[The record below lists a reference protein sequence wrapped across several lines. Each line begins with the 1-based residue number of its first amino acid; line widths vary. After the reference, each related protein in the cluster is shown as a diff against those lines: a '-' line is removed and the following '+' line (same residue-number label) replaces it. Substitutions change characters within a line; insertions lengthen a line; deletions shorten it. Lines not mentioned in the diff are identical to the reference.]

1 MSESRVVPRGVLIVA
16 VLLLLAF
23 AASIPIAAPVAQLQV
38 KAPVLIQGVAEKVIQ
53 IPPARLAQVKEGKR
67 VADLNMLRQ
76 SYFMRNDV
84 PFIRAARGD
93 EFELIPLEKMEYTPS
108 RTEIEPTQRLID
120 PVIKYRPWIFAEPV
134 TIQPLPDVV
143 DHRPNQTS
151 IKDQNNRGTCVCFA
165 SMAGLEVA
173 YGGGS
178 LDLSEQFA
186 NYLYMTAEGRGCK
199 DAGLQTH
206 MSANYLANDGVCAES
221 VCPYQNDKY
230 NFPAYC
236 TNADTSAPAPAL
248 LTNAVANRPYKIKTY
263 QKIWR
268 NETLTTDTGAWINN
282 PRYLEALLRADKDIV
297 FGTHVAGWS
306 SPYTGIID
314 VQLSPG
320 GNPLPS
326 VGGHAMLVV
335 GYNRPQE
342 YFIVKNS
349 WGTSYGQSGYV
360 YLSYDYIRTYAKY
373 GYVINEVEPIPLTLL
388 QPRLR
393 MKPMARPR

>member
-1 MSESRVVPRGVLIVA
+1 MSKLRTRRNSLT
-16 VLLLLAF
+16 LLALLVLLAF
-23 AASIPIAAPVAQLQV
+23 ATSIAGAAAIARVRAPM
-38 KAPVLIQGVAEKVIQ
+38 LIPGVPEKVIGL
-53 IPPARLAQVKEGKR
+53 PAARLAEVKQGKQIAN
-67 VADLNMLRQ
+67 VEQLRQ
-76 SYFMRNDV
+76 TFFVRNNV
-84 PFIRAARGD
+84 PFIRGRAGE
-93 EFELIPLEKMEYTPS
+93 EFELLPLSKMEYAPTAA
-108 RTEIEPTQRLID
+108 EIQPTQRLIG
-120 PVIKYRPWIFAEPV
+120 PVLKYRPWIFAEPV
-134 TIQPLPDVV
+134 IVQPIPDVV

-151 IKDQNNRGTCVCFA
+151 IKGQNNRGTCVCFA

-206 MSANYLANDGVCAES
+206 MSANYLTNDGVCVES

-236 TNADTSAPAPAL
+236 NNAATTGPSPPP
-248 LTNAVANRPYKIKTY
+248 LTNAVANRPYKIKSY

-268 NETLTTDTGAWINN
+268 KDNLTTDTGAWINN
-282 PRYLEALLRADKDIV
+282 PRYLEALLRAGKDIV
-297 FGTHVAGWS
+297 FGTHVAGWI
-306 SPYTGIID
+306 SPYTGILD
-314 VQLSPG
+314 VRLGAG

-349 WGTSYGQSGYV
+349 WGGSYGQSGYI

-373 GYVINEVEPIPLTLL
+373 GYVINEVEPILLVPLR
-388 QPRLR
+388 PMLR
-393 MKPMARPR
+393 AVPMLRSND